1 MPNTSI
7 CVPVLH
13 ISELLITSAHLSRD
27 VTCALIIFTICKQ
40 SLAVEFSRRQNSK
53 MEGTYARLEGR
64 NFEYCM
70 AKKRIVIGRNS
81 KQGDVDVNMGTSRF
95 ISRKH
100 VEIMLDRNNFYLLCR
115 GKNGVFVDD
124 IFQKR
129 ENKRMQLPNS

>member
-1 MPNTSI
+1 
-7 CVPVLH
+7 
-13 ISELLITSAHLSRD
+13 
-27 VTCALIIFTICKQ
+27 
-40 SLAVEFSRRQNSK
+40 
-53 MEGTYARLEGR
+53 
-64 NFEYCM
+64 M
-70 AKKRIVIGRNS
+70 AKKRIIIGRNS